1 MRLSSRGSTWG
12 SPAPPPPTASS
23 FPGLVLPHQHPLS
36 LRVAA
41 QAAAFSLSRPA
52 GVLAWVVVSPGLVDL
67 TLQAA
72 DPTAGYGT
80 RTWRFRVGGAG
91 LGDAPHVAA
100 MFGDDPRAPLAARF
114 AE

>member
-1 MRLSSRGSTWG
+1 MLLSASG

-23 FPGLVLPHQHPLS
+23 SLLEALLLPHQHPLS